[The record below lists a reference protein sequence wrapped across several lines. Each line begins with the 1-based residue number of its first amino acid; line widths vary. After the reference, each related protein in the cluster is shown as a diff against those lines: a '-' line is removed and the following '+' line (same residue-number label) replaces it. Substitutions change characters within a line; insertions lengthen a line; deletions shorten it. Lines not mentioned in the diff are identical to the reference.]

1 MKATWYDKVI
11 ITDVTLR
18 EYGQNVP
25 AKYLPI
31 FSPEK
36 RVETVL
42 KLIDAG
48 FTNVEVFSCVHPK
61 IAPAMNAQALKK
73 IAGGLGRISGVNL
86 ITLVPNRSGYKSFL
100 QHHLGPDGY
109 NHTMAIFFS
118 AVEAH
123 NCANLGKTIK
133 ETINEYKV
141 ILKNAVKEKIRVL
154 TYISALFGYLT
165 PDDNNLFKP
174 DINSIV
180 DYIDLFLDLGA
191 EAVTLSDLQGVAN
204 EGETRRIIETIL
216 NKRKGRDRDKLGYH
230 PHHVSGEK
238 AIANSKVAFD
248 LGIRRFDASLGG
260 TGGCITGAPGN
271 QPTEFLV
278 HSFHKWGIET
288 GIDEEKVF
296 SLTDMF
302 KKQLY
307 NKIGLARLI

>member
-1 MKATWYDKVI
+1 MKKNSADKVI

-31 FSPEK
+31 FSPEV
-36 RVETVL
+36 RVEAVL
-42 KLIDAG
+42 KLVDAG
-48 FTNVEVFSCVHPK
+48 FTKIEVFSCVHPK
-61 IAPAMNAQALKK
+61 IAPAMNTPALKE
-73 IAGGLGRISGVNL
+73 IAGGLGRITGVNL
-86 ITLVPNRSGYKSFL
+86 ITLVPNKAGYKSFL

-118 AVEAH
+118 AVEVH
-123 NCANLGKTIK
+123 NLANLGKPIK

-141 ILKNAVKEKIRVL
+141 ILKNAAQKKIRVL
-154 TYISALFGYLT
+154 TYISAAFGYLN
-165 PDDNNLFKP
+165 PDDKNLIKP
-174 DINSIV
+174 EIDSVV

-204 EGETRRIIETIL
+204 KEETRRIIETIL
-216 NKRKGRDRDKLGYH
+216 NKRKGLDIDKLGYH
-230 PHHVSGEK
+230 PHHVDGEK
-238 AIANSKVAFD
+238 GIANSKVAFD

-307 NKIGLARLI
+307 NKIKLA